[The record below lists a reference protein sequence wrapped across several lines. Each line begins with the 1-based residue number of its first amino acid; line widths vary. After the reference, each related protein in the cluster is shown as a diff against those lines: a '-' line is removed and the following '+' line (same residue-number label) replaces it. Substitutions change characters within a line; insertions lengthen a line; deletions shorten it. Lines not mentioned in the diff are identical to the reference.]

1 MGFFS
6 HNVSCFLSTSLQNR
20 NYILKITSS
29 RKDTIKQSYRYKCIT
44 HEFIALMLR
53 VYLLKLQNKE
63 KTQKLKILAR
73 LQTSENTQLIKTLSF
88 FKKQNLSWGVFF
100 LYSLFF

>member
-1 MGFFS
+1 
-6 HNVSCFLSTSLQNR
+6 
-20 NYILKITSS
+20 
-29 RKDTIKQSYRYKCIT
+29 
-44 HEFIALMLR
+44 MLR